1 MTIDDKNI
9 LWLDLFGFAT
19 YNKKKKLLDACPRGS
34 DIKKSFLH
42 NDLARSLF
50 TEQEINRMM
59 SVDDEK
65 FEKILSTYQ
74 AKGIICITINDEKF
88 PNLLKQI
95 DTPPFCLYCKGNIQ
109 LLNSLCVGI
118 VGTRKPTDYG
128 IVVTKQ
134 FANALAQNDITIVS
148 GLAVGVDTI
157 AHKAALDVSGKT
169 IAVLAGG
176 LNHIYPAS
184 NYQLARTMAENNL
197 LISENA
203 PDIAPQSYYFPIRN
217 RIIAA
222 LSSGVLVT
230 EAGEKS
236 GSLHTINYAINYG
249 KEIFVV
255 PGKITSPMSVGTNRL
270 IKECSAAL
278 VLSPDDI
285 LETLNI
291 QKENSKNQSI
301 QLDLNEQIILD
312 YIMAEK
318 KTFQEIADHIGM
330 PINQLNSTLLNME
343 MEGLITKLANNSYIK
358 S

>member
-1 MTIDDKNI
+1 M
-9 LWLDLFGFAT
+9 
-19 YNKKKKLLDACPRGS
+19 
-34 DIKKSFLH
+34 
-42 NDLARSLF
+42 
-50 TEQEINRMM
+50 
-59 SVDDEK
+59 
-65 FEKILSTYQ
+65 
-74 AKGIICITINDEKF
+74 
-88 PNLLKQI
+88 
-95 DTPPFCLYCKGNIQ
+95 
-109 LLNSLCVGI
+109 
-118 VGTRKPTDYG
+118 
-128 IVVTKQ
+128 
-134 FANALAQNDITIVS
+134 
-148 GLAVGVDTI
+148 
-157 AHKAALDVSGKT
+157 
-169 IAVLAGG
+169 
-176 LNHIYPAS
+176 
-184 NYQLARTMAENNL
+184 
-197 LISENA
+197 
-203 PDIAPQSYYFPIRN
+203 
-217 RIIAA
+217 
-222 LSSGVLVT
+222 LVT

-255 PGKITSPMSVGTNRL
+255 PGKITSPMSAGTNRL